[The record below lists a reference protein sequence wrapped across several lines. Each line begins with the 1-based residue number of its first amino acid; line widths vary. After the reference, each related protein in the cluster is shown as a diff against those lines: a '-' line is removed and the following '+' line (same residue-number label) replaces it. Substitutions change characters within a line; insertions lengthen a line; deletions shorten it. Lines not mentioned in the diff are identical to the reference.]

1 VKCNE
6 ISPFT
11 IPCPLRKKE
20 ALECPFYRSNN
31 LEILIR
37 RRVQI
42 QILLAW
48 WNIIILYYIIL
59 CMENMRRSKF
69 TQRPYAREAHRRWAC
84 MPLSQ
89 YHHHDVISFFLWI
102 TTDFS
107 SGRKVGGCPHKRF
120 EGRLFPPLGDFSSVS
135 KLKEMVGKKIN
146 AKL

>member
-48 WNIIILYYIIL
+48 WNIIILYYAWKIWDGQSL
-59 CMENMRRSKF
+59 HNVHMRGRPTGGEHACRCHSTTIMMWSLFSVDYHRFFVGTKGWGLS
-69 TQRPYAREAHRRWAC
+69 TQTIWREAVSTFGGLFECVKIER
-84 MPLSQ
+84 
-89 YHHHDVISFFLWI
+89 D
-102 TTDFS
+102 
-107 SGRKVGGCPHKRF
+107 GRKKNQC
-120 EGRLFPPLGDFSSVS
+120 
-135 KLKEMVGKKIN
+135 
-146 AKL
+146 

>member
-20 ALECPFYRSNN
+20 TLECPFYRSNN

-48 WNIIILYYIIL
+48 WNIIILYYAWKIWDGQSL
-59 CMENMRRSKF
+59 HNVHMRG
-69 TQRPYAREAHRRWAC
+69 RPTGGEHACRCHSTTIMMWSLFFCGLPQIFRRDERLGAVHTND
-84 MPLSQ
+84 L
-89 YHHHDVISFFLWI
+89 
-102 TTDFS
+102 
-107 SGRKVGGCPHKRF
+107 KGGCFHLWGTFRVCQNWKRW
-120 EGRLFPPLGDFSSVS
+120 
-135 KLKEMVGKKIN
+135 
-146 AKL
+146 

>member
-48 WNIIILYYIIL
+48 WNIIILYYIMHGKYETVKVYTTSICEGGPQEVSMHAAVTVPPSWCDL
-59 CMENMRRSKF
+59 FFSVDYHKF
-69 TQRPYAREAHRRWAC
+69 FVGTKGWGLSTQTIWREAVSTFGGLFECVKIER
-84 MPLSQ
+84 
-89 YHHHDVISFFLWI
+89 D
-102 TTDFS
+102 
-107 SGRKVGGCPHKRF
+107 GRKKNQC
-120 EGRLFPPLGDFSSVS
+120 
-135 KLKEMVGKKIN
+135 
-146 AKL
+146 